1 MSRLG
6 PIYTLAVG
14 VVMTAGLTVAS
25 ATASPQI
32 QETSAVPA
40 AAGADPLAT
49 PEATDEATPDATQ
62 EPEEVAAP
70 EPEEDPTPKKAD
82 YAGVVDQN
90 GGLIAIS
97 IRNGKVVGYFCD
109 GKIEAWLR
117 GTAAD
122 NTLTLEGK
130 DTLVTAALRGGKAQ
144 GRIEYKNKSWRFS
157 AATVKKPSGLY
168 RATAQVRGA
177 RVVGGWIKLPNG
189 QSVGRI
195 MLGENSGEAA
205 AAFDG
210 GVQEWYGIPLTPQD
224 PDQFIDSFLAPAA
237 PAS

>member
-14 VVMTAGLTVAS
+14 AVMTAGLTVAS
-25 ATASPQI
+25 ATASPAI
-32 QETSAVPA
+32 QETAAIPA
-40 AAGADPLAT
+40 AAPQANTEAT
-49 PEATDEATPDATQ
+49 PEATPEPTADTADATQ

-70 EPEEDPTPKKAD
+70 EQQEDPTPKKAD

-109 GKIEAWLR
+109 GQIEAWLR

-122 NTLTLEGK
+122 NTVTLEGK

-144 GRIEYKNKSWRFS
+144 GRIEFKNKSWRFS

-189 QSVGRI
+189 QSVGRLMI
-195 MLGENSGEAA
+195 GENAGEAA
-205 AAFDG
+205 PAFDG

-224 PDQFIDSFLAPAA
+224 PDQFIDAFL
-237 PAS
+237 S